1 MEISLL
7 NAGLKYIFIVNEHAV
22 GLYILLSEDGSIKLV
37 KQIIFQTEVASCK
50 LTNNSNVSKAQNFL
64 I

>member
-1 MEISLL
+1 ML
-7 NAGLKYIFIVNEHAV
+7 V
-22 GLYILLSEDGSIKLV
+22 GIYILLSEDGSIKLV
-37 KQIIFQTEVASCK
+37 KADDISNEVASCK